1 MPEIKMKSSNFILL
15 VIVIALLILL
25 LSGSLNFLPFGK
37 TSGLNEV
44 LTLIT
49 SNYVEKIEKEKLIRD
64 GISGMMADLDPYSEY
79 LDKKELEELLET
91 SKGEFQGVGM
101 EIAIKDGYPIVIS
114 PLEGTPA
121 YEAGIKAGDKIV
133 KIDGLSAKGLSGE
146 ETQQKIRGFKG
157 STVRLV
163 VLREGIEDSLEF
175 NIKRG
180 VIEIKSVAFAGELE
194 DGIGY
199 VRLTR
204 FSENAPVELKD
215 ALKDLKSQKIKGLIL
230 DLRGNPGGLLQEA
243 VSVSELFL
251 KKGEPVLE
259 VKGRKDSKKFYSQAE
274 PVLDKT
280 PLIVLV
286 DFGSASA
293 SEIVAGA
300 IQDYDRGLIL
310 GDTTFGKGAVQTV
323 FELKDNTALKLTTA
337 KYYIPS
343 GRLIQKERESKN
355 NLTEDTMDVGAQSRQ
370 GEMPPQVYYTKNG
383 RIVYG
388 GGGIVPD
395 IIIPD
400 PVFPRLIQQLL
411 QGGYFFDFAVR
422 FASVQQDIS
431 ENFRADERVLKEF
444 KDFLESRGFEYKTSS
459 ESELEKLEETIE
471 EEEKST
477 PGARFSDDTKEILNR
492 LSSLLRKRKESEFE
506 KDKEFLKWQI
516 EEAVLTKEFG
526 SSTRY
531 KVWARYQEQI
541 KKAIEILKDEE
552 KYKSLLS
559 PG

>member
-1 MPEIKMKSSNFILL
+1 MPEIKMKSSSFILL
-15 VIVIALLILL
+15 VIVIALLILF
-25 LSGSLNFLPFGK
+25 LSTTFDFLPFGK
-37 TSGLNEV
+37 ISGLNEV

-49 SNYVEKIEKEKLIRD
+49 SSYVEKIDKEKLIRD
-64 GISGMMADLDPYSEY
+64 GISGMMTDLDPYSEY
-79 LDKKELEELLET
+79 LDNKELEELLET

-101 EIAIKDGYPIVIS
+101 EIAIKDGYPTVIS

-133 KIDGLSAKGLSGE
+133 KIDGFSAKGLSGE
-146 ETQQKIRGFKG
+146 ETQQKIRGPKG
-157 STVRLV
+157 SIIKLT
-163 VLREGIEDSLEF
+163 VLREGVRDSLEF

-204 FSENAPVELKD
+204 FSENAPGELRE
-215 ALKDLKSQKIKGLIL
+215 ALRELKSQKIKGLIL

-243 VSVSELFL
+243 VSVLELFL
-251 KKGEPVLE
+251 KKGELVLE

-280 PLIVLV
+280 LLIVLV

-293 SEIVAGA
+293 SEIVAGTV
-300 IQDYDRGLIL
+300 QDYDRGLIL

-323 FELKDNTALKLTTA
+323 FELRDNTALKLTTA

-343 GRLIQKERESKN
+343 GRLIQKDFDNHQNSKGS
-355 NLTEDTMDVGAQSRQ
+355 TEEINDTLQQKSP
-370 GEMPPQVYYTKNG
+370 EKVYYTKKG
-383 RIVYG
+383 RKVYG

-395 IIIPD
+395 IIVPD
-400 PVFPRLIQQLL
+400 PVFPALIQYLL
-411 QGGYFFDFAVR
+411 QKQYFFDFAVQYKNIPED
-422 FASVQQDIS
+422 FKAN
-431 ENFRADERVLKEF
+431 EKVLKEF
-444 KDFLESRGFEYKTSS
+444 ENYIRSRGFDYKSAS
-459 ESELEKLEETIE
+459 ESELEKLRETIA
-471 EEEKST
+471 EEEKSN
-477 PGARFSDDTKEILNR
+477 PEAQFLNDTEEILNR
-492 LSSLLRKRKESEFE
+492 LNSLLRKRKESEFE
-506 KDKEFLKWQI
+506 RDKEFLKWQI

-526 SSTRY
+526 SSARY

-541 KKAIEILKDEE
+541 KKAIEILKDNKEYE
-552 KYKSLLS
+552 RLLS